1 MTIEEILERFFA
13 EKFNDIN
20 DMNKVA
26 EFVRNCED
34 KLILSK
40 RGLGMEEILAYRRQG
55 KEPDL
60 EVKCSGNE
68 INFPHDFNSLRE
80 TIVKNI
86 NPSLKEIT
94 LPTSFLDDNFTFLE
108 GLESLTKLNISNHLF
123 LTPEQL
129 DFIEKHTGI
138 KEIDVR
144 TSSITNKGFENLV
157 TIKQDGKLTGYNN
170 DIIIR
175 EIEADEEKDPN
186 FKQEKSNDVYV
197 EAKKVAKEDIDKI
210 LGMIGEDL
218 TKVNRKIEVRCE
230 KQKYVFNIFD
240 GLVNMDIDDPDMNIA
255 SSIHDIFNKRGI
267 KTNGVFVK
275 ATPGYA
281 DKDLEAL
288 DKLSEEVE
296 IRIRYDLSETSSYD
310 NFKGLHETMKW
321 YRSIIK
327 DYPLSPVEKLAFAY
341 DILKTLEYNETE
353 KEDAMESRT
362 PYKIVDTGHIVCAGY
377 TAMLKEIF
385 KEFDPNI
392 TIGSFGVTCY
402 EDDDKTL
409 RGFHSRSVAVIN
421 DEKYGIHGAYALDP
435 TWDSYKEKGKEKID
449 SEYTALDLYRYFMVP
464 FSEYKKVFKHDSNI
478 KFFEGEVSY
487 LNTNLSDENIDKA
500 ISTISRQDEQ
510 KEGELPFKR
519 KEKVINY
526 ELKNILPKEN
536 EQQILELFKAKSI
549 SPSTMMQIIRNVR
562 LAEGYTK
569 EQIDTEMEKVSRI
582 YDNTHTEVDSLTG
595 KIL

>member
-1 MTIEEILERFFA
+1 MTVEEIIERLFA
-13 EKFNDIN
+13 EKFHDAT
-20 DMNKVA
+20 DMDKIA
-26 EFVRNCED
+26 EFVRNCDD
-34 KLILSK
+34 KLILKK
-40 RGLGMEEILAYRRQG
+40 RGIGLDEIIAYRKQG

-60 EVKCSGNE
+60 EVKCNGNE
-68 INFPHDFNSLRE
+68 ISFSHDFNGFKE
-80 TIVKNI
+80 TIAKSI
-86 NPSLKEIT
+86 NSSLTEISV
-94 LPTSFLDDNFTFLE
+94 PKSFLEDNYTFLE
-108 GLESLTKLNISNHLF
+108 GLESLSKLTINDYGF

-138 KEIDVR
+138 KEIDVS
-144 TSSITNKGFENLV
+144 TSYILGDDFKDLV
-157 TIKQDGKLTGYNN
+157 AIKKDGKLLGYNN

-175 EIEADEEKDPN
+175 ERETEEEKDPN

-197 EAKKVAKEDIDKI
+197 EAKKVTKEDIDKI

-230 KQKYVFNIFD
+230 NQKYVFNIFD

-255 SSIHDIFNKRGI
+255 SYIRDVFSKRGI

-275 ATPGYA
+275 AVPGYA
-281 DKDLEAL
+281 EKSLEDL

-296 IRIRYDLSETSSYD
+296 VRIRYDLSETSSYD
-310 NFKGLHETMKW
+310 NFKGLYETMKW

-362 PYKIVDTGHIVCAGY
+362 PHKIIKTGHIVCAGY

-478 KFFEGEVSY
+478 KFFEGEASY

-549 SPSTMMQIIRNVR
+549 PPSTMMQIIRNVR
-562 LAEGYTK
+562 LAEGYNK

-582 YDNTHTEVDSLTG
+582 YDSTHTEVDSLTG